1 MRSVK
6 PESLLQRDCLSG
18 PWAWHPAARG
28 IDWDAV
34 LRPLGF
40 QADGGKCWRALPLTR
55 TVT

>member
-34 LRPLGF
+34 LRPPDSRLMEESVGVL
-40 QADGGKCWRALPLTR
+40 CPLPEP
-55 TVT
+55 